1 MKRSNQFVKKE
12 EEESKR
18 QKRDLSP
25 RTVTEVLAQI
35 HVSDFEDDMS
45 EPESRPK
52 ESKSKSNPNSLVHP
66 ENYYH
71 IRETEKRS
79 SRKFRTTAY
88 KYTVKF
94 KDFKSNVPLEKAESF
109 ITELWDSLLTTLK
122 RQCHAK
128 DDDRLRLSIEHDAL
142 KSPVWIEFSSPEEL
156 TAFKVIDKIQHV
168 QQSNDQFDITDGKA
182 TLSMTHVSP
191 PQGTG
196 RKKVSM
202 VNGFRS
208 IKRSLVQINNPQD
221 QMCLVRAI
229 VVGRTY
235 ADKNDTSEWKRAW
248 GNIRKSNQTT
258 K

>member
-1 MKRSNQFVKKE
+1 MKRSNQFVKKEE

-94 KDFKSNVPLEKAESF
+94 KDFKSNVPLEKAKSF

-202 VNGFRS
+202 VNNFAA
-208 IKRSLVQINNPQD
+208 L
-221 QMCLVRAI
+221 
-229 VVGRTY
+229 
-235 ADKNDTSEWKRAW
+235 SEASSKL
-248 GNIRKSNQTT
+248 TT
-258 K
+258 LKTRCV

>member
-1 MKRSNQFVKKE
+1 
-12 EEESKR
+12 
-18 QKRDLSP
+18 
-25 RTVTEVLAQI
+25 
-35 HVSDFEDDMS
+35 MS
-45 EPESRPK
+45 EPESTPRPTT
-52 ESKSKSNPNSLVHP
+52 SKPNSLPLANH
-66 ENYYH
+66 ETYYH

-142 KSPVWIEFSSPEEL
+142 KSPVWIEFSTPEEL

-168 QQSNDQFDITDGKA
+168 QQSNDEFDITDGKA
-182 TLSMTHVSP
+182 TLSMTHVSH

-196 RKKVSM
+196 RKKS
-202 VNGFRS
+202 
-208 IKRSLVQINNPQD
+208 
-221 QMCLVRAI
+221 
-229 VVGRTY
+229 
-235 ADKNDTSEWKRAW
+235 
-248 GNIRKSNQTT
+248 
-258 K
+258 